1 LPEDLRLT
9 PDEREQKKKKDEAF
23 LNELM
28 RLQEQIGQSNER
40 IGEFI
45 QQYETMARWYREQAA
60 KAAEAMD
67 KIAERMA
74 KNSEFIND
82 AKELIENGRTGQLD
96 REKARR
102 LLLERGIKTE
112 EDVSNERLLELLER
126 ERLKAIQNNIDLG
139 HRYDEQKERKDRF
152 ETAAKEIEAKAR
164 ELKQRRDEINNN
176 NDLSLE
182 EKARLLKELED
193 QYSADVQYRAKE
205 LEGNKKIQQEQ
216 DLRYKETTE
225 HAITKED
232 ASFEDF
238 GAGFDALKSGTPLN
252 NQFAAAVTPAEKIN
266 PNNIDLDNPTGP
278 DENKLGKNF
287 GPVNYS

>member
-1 LPEDLRLT
+1 MEPDVLKNTFSATGISFISPEDLNPANAPDDGVLGFDGDAKRTIYNLQSAGNGQALQTTINLPEDLRLT

-126 ERLKAIQNNIDLG
+126 ERLKAIQNKG
-139 HRYDEQKERKDRF
+139 
-152 ETAAKEIEAKAR
+152 
-164 ELKQRRDEINNN
+164 
-176 NDLSLE
+176 LS
-182 EKARLLKELED
+182 
-193 QYSADVQYRAKE
+193 
-205 LEGNKKIQQEQ
+205 
-216 DLRYKETTE
+216 
-225 HAITKED
+225 
-232 ASFEDF
+232 
-238 GAGFDALKSGTPLN
+238 
-252 NQFAAAVTPAEKIN
+252 
-266 PNNIDLDNPTGP
+266 
-278 DENKLGKNF
+278 
-287 GPVNYS
+287 